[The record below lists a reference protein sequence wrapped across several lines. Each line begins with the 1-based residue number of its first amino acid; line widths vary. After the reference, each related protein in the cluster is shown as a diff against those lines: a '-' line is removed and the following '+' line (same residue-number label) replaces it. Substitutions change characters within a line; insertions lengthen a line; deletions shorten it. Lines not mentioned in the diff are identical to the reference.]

1 MDPTVPTRSATWRP
15 TVSVVIPSVGKP
27 GLRRAVESVLAQT
40 HPVTEVHVVL
50 NSEADVDVPGDP
62 RVRLLRYLERR
73 NGNAAR
79 MAGVRRCAGDLV
91 AFLDDDDA
99 WHPTKIECQ
108 VRDIAEAGLAGSSTW
123 ISSTKVMVDFEHGS
137 ETWPRAPYDP
147 SRSLENNLLRRHRVQ
162 RGQAFL
168 PSSTLLFPR
177 SLPMTVPLDEGLSLH
192 QDLTWL
198 LQLSRSLPGLVVRQL
213 NDALTRYDA
222 IGDGVSRSISLAREL
237 DWAREYL
244 SSSTPRD
251 RGDYYLGSV
260 MTYARRQGTMGGMVG
275 VFSEGLRVGRPGAA
289 AVGYACGA
297 MAAGLVKAVAA
308 GVRQP
313 RRRRTEADAGAEVRQ
328 WARR

>member
-1 MDPTVPTRSATWRP
+1 MNPTVPTRTATWHP
-15 TVSVVIPSVGKP
+15 TVSVVIPTVGKP

-40 HPVTEVHVVL
+40 YPVTEVHVVV
-50 NSEADVDVPGDP
+50 NSDDEVPVPDDP
-62 RVRLLRYLERR
+62 RVRLTRYVERR

-79 MAGVRRCAGDLV
+79 MAGVRMSTGDLV

-99 WHPTKIECQ
+99 WHPAKIERQ
-108 VRDIAEAGLAGSSTW
+108 VGDIAQAGLAGSSTW
-123 ISSTKVMVDFEHGS
+123 ISSTRVTVDFGDTT

-147 SRSLENNLLRRHRVQ
+147 ERSLENNLLRRHRVR

-177 SLPMTVPLDEGLSLH
+177 SLPGTVPLDEELRLH

-213 NDALTRYDA
+213 DDALVRYDA
-222 IGDGVSRSISLAREL
+222 AGAGVSRSISLAREL

-244 SSSTPRD
+244 RSATPRD

-260 MTYARRQGTMGGMVG
+260 MTYARREAEMGAMVR
-275 VFSEGLRVGRPGAA
+275 VFSEGLRVGRPGAP

-297 MAAGLVKAVAA
+297 VAAGLLKAVAA
-308 GVRQP
+308 GVREP
-313 RRRRTEADAGAEVRQ
+313 WRRGTGEATGAEVRR
-328 WARR
+328 WRR

>member
-1 MDPTVPTRSATWRP
+1 MPTRSATWRP

-50 NSEADVDVPGDP
+50 NSETDVDLPGDP

-79 MAGVRRCAGDLV
+79 MAGVRRCTGDLV
-91 AFLDDDDA
+91 AFLDDDDL
-99 WHPTKIECQ
+99 WHPTKIERQ
-108 VRDIAEAGLAGSSTW
+108 VRDIAEAGLADSSTW
-123 ISSTKVMVDFEHGS
+123 ISSTKVVVDFAHGS

-147 SRSLENNLLRRHRVQ
+147 SLSLENNLLQRHRVQ

-177 SLPMTVPLDEGLSLH
+177 SLPMTVPLNEELSLH

-198 LQLSRSLPGLVVRQL
+198 LQLSRTLPDLAVRQV
-213 NDALTRYDA
+213 DAALTRYDA
-222 IGDGVSRSISLAREL
+222 IGDGISRSISLDREL

-244 SSSTPRD
+244 GSATPRD

-260 MTYARRQGTMGGMVG
+260 MTYARRQGTVGGMVG

-297 MAAGLVKAVAA
+297 MAAGVVKAVAA

-313 RRRRTEADAGAEVRQ
+313 RRRGDETDAGAEVR
-328 WARR
+328 